1 MALFERIRGRG
12 MYGPDMSHASHDL
25 SPWQRVMINP
35 SVVRGHGGATGQI
48 SDVGLWQREGR
59 GPAGQE
65 GESHG
70 PGAEAGRTAEE

>member
-12 MYGPDMSHASHDL
+12 MYGPGMSHASHDL

-48 SDVGLWQREGR
+48 SDVGLWQG
-59 GPAGQE
+59 
-65 GESHG
+65 
-70 PGAEAGRTAEE
+70 